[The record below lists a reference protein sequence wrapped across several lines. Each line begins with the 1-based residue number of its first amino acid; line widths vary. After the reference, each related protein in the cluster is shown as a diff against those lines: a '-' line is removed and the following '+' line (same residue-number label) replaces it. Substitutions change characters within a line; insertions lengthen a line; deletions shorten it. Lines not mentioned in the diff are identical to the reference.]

1 MDDGQD
7 QITVQLRDIRIKLV
21 LGKLGILVKIWR
33 ENEEEPG
40 GGLILHYGK

>member
-1 MDDGQD
+1 MEDERD

-21 LGKLGILVKIWR
+21 LGKLGILIKIWR
-33 ENEEEPG
+33 EDEEEPE